1 MRRSFY
7 HYLVTLKG
15 PAADSETQFAN
26 AAAKDIRFP
35 KHSEDYHE
43 ISSYLEM
50 EVNYLPTMTVFDELW
65 EKYLENNK

>member
-7 HYLVTLKG
+7 HYLITLKG
-15 PAADSETQFAN
+15 PAANDETQFAN

-65 EKYLENNK
+65 EKYLENNR